1 MLSSLVLLIVKMAF
15 VSRSERSFNINETLS
30 VGPGAYLAHKE
41 YQPQASFAPFA
52 STSQRETFKPPSNY
66 TVPGPGAYT
75 QELPM
80 PDLDHW
86 GQPKLS
92 LPFAS
97 QISRF
102 PQKPQ
107 DPMPGPCSYNL
118 EDPWKKLKLTKRQ
131 EDSGNFARIPLIRS
145 IPSIPASHQSH
156 GYEQD
161 DNGDLIM
168 QKPNEAWHKGTK
180 EDSVGPGHYAVHPP
194 CKTSGTNW
202 HKSKSERQLN
212 RGSTATGPSIGPGYY
227 NKTKVK
233 VEPAYKFKQSA
244 VFASKSNRKNQ
255 TSLTSPGPGTYTKE
269 TSSFSQRRLPA
280 SLQNFGSSSSR
291 FLYKLSDS
299 QVGPGYYN
307 ISLASKLQTDS
318 KAPFASSNSR
328 FEYRNNSN
336 PGPGAYESMD
346 LPLAIEK
353 KKICGQG
360 AFGSTEKRF
369 DYGKGN
375 EVPGPGQYRSGVK
388 RKKSGKMNA
397 VFVSKTARG
406 NIVREKQ
413 GPPPGAYEVNVGFS
427 VQKPP
432 PAGMHL
438 ASKNLSEVKV
448 PFASTT
454 ERFVSDKNSSFTP
467 GPGSYDWKLKNSGK
481 KVMVFNEDRFKNTQ
495 NKGLGPGNY
504 FEESEDKWN
513 KKSYNILFSEGS

>member
-1 MLSSLVLLIVKMAF
+1 MAF
-15 VSRSERSFNINETLS
+15 VSRSERSLNINETLS

-41 YQPQASFAPFA
+41 YQPNPSYAPFA
-52 STSQRETFKPPSNY
+52 STSQRETFKPTSNY
-66 TVPGPGAYT
+66 TVPGPGTYT
-75 QELPM
+75 QELPI

-102 PQKPQ
+102 PQKPENSL
-107 DPMPGPCSYNL
+107 PGPCSYNL
-118 EDPWKKLKLTKRQ
+118 EDPWKKLKLNKKQ
-131 EDSGNFARIPLIRS
+131 EDSGNFARIPLVRS
-145 IPSIPASHQSH
+145 IPSIPATHQSH

-161 DNGDLIM
+161 ENGDLIM
-168 QKPNEAWHKGTK
+168 QKPNEIWHKGTK
-180 EDSVGPGHYAVHPP
+180 EDSVGPGHYRVQPP
-194 CKTSGTNW
+194 CKTLGTNW
-202 HKSKSERQLN
+202 HKSKSERNFN
-212 RGSTATGPSIGPGYY
+212 RVSTATGPSVGPGLY
-227 NKTKVK
+227 NKTKIK

-244 VFASKSNRKNQ
+244 VFASKSCRKIK
-255 TSLTSPGPGTYTKE
+255 TSLTSPGPGSYTKE
-269 TSSFSQRRLPA
+269 ISSFSQKKLPV

-336 PGPGAYESMD
+336 PGPGAYENED
-346 LPLAIEK
+346 LSLNVQ
-353 KKICGQG
+353 KKIINAQG
-360 AFGSTEKRF
+360 AFGSSEKRF
-369 DYGKGN
+369 DYNKGN
-375 EVPGPGQYRSGVK
+375 EVPGPGQYKSEVK
-388 RKKSGKMNA
+388 KKKSGKMNA
-397 VFVSKTARG
+397 VFVSKTKRG
-406 NIVREKQ
+406 NFANEKQ

-432 PAGMHL
+432 PAGVHL

-454 ERFVSDKNSSFTP
+454 ERFISDKKNGFTP
-467 GPGSYDWKLKNSGK
+467 GPGSYDWKVKNSEK
-481 KVMVFNEDRFKNTQ
+481 KVMIFNEDRFKKTDK
-495 NKGLGPGNY
+495 KGLGPGEY
-504 FEESEDKWN
+504 YDESEDKWN
-513 KKSYNILFSEGS
+513 KKSYNILFSEAQ